1 MRIKLAVYSHAH
13 IKITIIRA
21 EGAEWAERIS

>member
-1 MRIKLAVYSHAH
+1 MHIKLALYSHYR
-13 IKITIIRA
+13 IKITIIQA

>member
-1 MRIKLAVYSHAH
+1 MRIKLVLYSHAH
-13 IKITIIRA
+13 IKITIIQT